1 MMLFLVFHSQSQD
14 GNLKD
19 CQMKNSNL
27 FIQQIKVFRKLL
39 WNKSRLRF
47 EGSCLK
53 QKNTAPFTPNN
64 VVTLYIS
71 YELEKWSPDL
81 INDFTLND
89 CYFGAVKRTKNAHQ
103 INTNIAVMN

>member
-19 CQMKNSNL
+19 YQMKNSNL

-64 VVTLYIS
+64 VVTLYI
-71 YELEKWSPDL
+71 
-81 INDFTLND
+81 F
-89 CYFGAVKRTKNAHQ
+89 
-103 INTNIAVMN
+103 

>member
-1 MMLFLVFHSQSQD
+1 
-14 GNLKD
+14 
-19 CQMKNSNL
+19 MKNSNL

-64 VVTLYIS
+64 VVNLYIF
-71 YELEKWSPDL
+71 YELDRWSPDL
-81 INDFTLND
+81 ITDFSLND
-89 CYFGAVKRTKNAHQ
+89 C
-103 INTNIAVMN
+103 